1 MWKGR
6 AVSEKDPYIARKEKA
21 LMTDLE
27 TAFSGYERLVR
38 QVNLVRAWTVA
49 IMVAALGWIVSRE
62 ASTPHLVLYPA
73 SAALFAFLILE
84 LRERSS
90 MRFNKSEVLK
100 VQNILMIEDLVKYET
115 ELRAYKFRDL
125 RLAELSRADKLGHL
139 VDSAFNPQ
147 VFVWYG
153 FWILVLGFAMLMWA

>member
-1 MWKGR
+1 
-6 AVSEKDPYIARKEKA
+6 VSDKDPYIERKEKA

-38 QVNLVRAWTVA
+38 QINLVRAWTVA
-49 IMVAALGWIVSRE
+49 LMVAALGWIVSAK
-62 ASTPHLVLYPA
+62 ASAPDLVLYPA
-73 SAALFAFLILE
+73 AAALVAFLILE

-90 MRFNKSEVLK
+90 MKFNKSEVLK
-100 VQNILMIEDLVKYET
+100 VQNILMIEDQTRYET

-125 RLAELSRADKLGHL
+125 RLAEISRADKLGHL
-139 VDSAFNPQ
+139 VDSIFNPQ

-153 FWILVLGFAMLMWA
+153 FWVFVLGFAILKWI